1 MRGFERKGV
10 RQYNRSEVPRM
21 RWTEEL
27 HRQFVEAV
35 ECLGGQDGE
44 SRYYSFY
51 ISPQDACACNHAWN
65 MMLELAD
72 YLLHAWAI

>member
-44 SRYYSFY
+44 SPDTFPRLLVQYS
-51 ISPQDACACNHAWN
+51 IDAC
-65 MMLELAD
+65 M
-72 YLLHAWAI
+72 